1 MSQLAAV
8 RFLPA
13 TFGLLREHAP
23 SVFYFFFPNWVLEQ
37 CPLPSTHLKLLPG
50 ENTIPVDW
58 PVSAATMIWGIFL
71 GCSTGLDLLLR
82 SIKRNNKNSKN
93 NKSQPQTPPQAQNTT
108 TLSTRQAGLFVWGLA
123 LLWYAL
129 MCLGGL
135 FFHCLRGE
143 LVFHLIDV
151 VATSCS
157 AISIIAG
164 FAAMLGHFDDTKAF
178 QRLGLL
184 LTYLAI
190 SATALLGPSLLQEQL
205 YLLPIF
211 GSALIGI
218 FITKS
223 FLQAAGSRMS
233 PGVVLP
239 RPQSKLGFRRASLW
253 LVLTAVSFI
262 LGLGSVTGDAWLCVN
277 IGVHFSLLFTI
288 FFSSNLSMWCLYR
301 FVLVVYNENL
311 NLDFNHSKRQS

>member
-1 MSQLAAV
+1 MQ
-8 RFLPA
+8 
-13 TFGLLREHAP
+13 
-23 SVFYFFFPNWVLEQ
+23 
-37 CPLPSTHLKLLPG
+37 LLPG
-50 ENTIPVDW
+50 ANTIPVDW

-71 GCSTGLDLLLR
+71 GCSTGLDLLQR
-82 SIKRNNKNSKN
+82 SIKRNNKNNKN

-108 TLSTRQAGLFVWGLA
+108 TLSTWQAGLFVWGLA

-157 AISIIAG
+157 AVSIIAG

-190 SATALLGPSLLQEQL
+190 SVIALLGPPLLQEQL
-205 YLLPIF
+205 YLLPIY
-211 GSALIGI
+211 GSAIIGI

-223 FLQAAGSRMS
+223 CLQAAGSRMS
-233 PGVVLP
+233 
-239 RPQSKLGFRRASLW
+239 QSKLGFRRASLW
-253 LVLTAVSFI
+253 LLLTAVVFV
-262 LGLGSVTGDAWLCVN
+262 LGLGSVIGDAWLCMNV
-277 IGVHFSLLFTI
+277 GVHFSLLFAV

>member
-1 MSQLAAV
+1 MSQLVAL

-13 TFGLLREHAP
+13 TFSLLLEHAP
-23 SVFYFFFPNWVLEQ
+23 AAFYFCFPNWVLEQ

-50 ENTIPVDW
+50 ANTIPVDW

-71 GCSTGLDLLLR
+71 GCSTGLDLLQR
-82 SIKRNNKNSKN
+82 SIKRNNKNN
-93 NKSQPQTPPQAQNTT
+93 RSQPQTPPQAQNTT
-108 TLSTRQAGLFVWGLA
+108 NLSTRQAGLFVWGLA

-143 LVFHLIDV
+143 LVFHLIDI

-157 AISIIAG
+157 AVSIIAG

-190 SATALLGPSLLQEQL
+190 SAMALLGPLLLQDLL
-205 YLLPIF
+205 YLLPVQ
-211 GSALIGI
+211 GSAIIGI
-218 FITKS
+218 FVTKS
-223 FLQAAGSRMS
+223 SLQAAGSRML
-233 PGVVLP
+233 PGVVP
-239 RPQSKLGFRRASLW
+239 PGPQRKLGFRRASFW
-253 LVLTAVSFI
+253 LLLTAVCFV
-262 LGLGSVTGDAWLCVN
+262 LGLGSPIGDAWLCVN
-277 IGVHFSLLFTI
+277 FGVHFSLLFVV
-288 FFSSNLSMWCLYR
+288 FFASNLSMWCLYR
-301 FVLVVYNENL
+301 FVLLVYNENL
-311 NLDFNHSKRQS
+311 HLDMNHSKRHS

>member
-1 MSQLAAV
+1 LLHHTLTGAD
-8 RFLPA
+8 P
-13 TFGLLREHAP
+13 TFCFV
-23 SVFYFFFPNWVLEQ
+23 SWTWCMQ
-37 CPLPSTHLKLLPG
+37 LLPG